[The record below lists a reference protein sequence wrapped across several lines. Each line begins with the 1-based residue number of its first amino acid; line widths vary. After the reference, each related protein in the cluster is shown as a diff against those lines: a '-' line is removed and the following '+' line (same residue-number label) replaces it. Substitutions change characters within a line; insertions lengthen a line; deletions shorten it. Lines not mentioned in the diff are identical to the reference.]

1 MGSTTS
7 RLVVV
12 TGAAGALGRAVVAE
26 FLEDGCEVAALDRPG
41 DPLEEI
47 GRLDGVHPVAA
58 HLSRADD
65 VAAAWKT
72 IDSIGT
78 PDVLVALAGAFR
90 PGSLAELTEDVWD
103 AMWQSNVA
111 SLLWCAREAA
121 ARFAEAGGGAIVT
134 VGSKTAVSGAAP
146 VAHGTSKAAVV
157 RMTELLAEELRPR
170 RIRVNA
176 VLPSVID
183 TPANR
188 TWMSPDL
195 AARAVSPEA
204 IARVIAFLAGPDAAP
219 ISGARIPVYGD
230 A

>member
-1 MGSTTS
+1 MGSTS
-7 RLVVV
+7 GRVVVV
-12 TGAAGALGRAVVAE
+12 TGAAGALGRAVVAG
-26 FLEDGCEVAALDRPG
+26 FLGEGREVVALDLPG

-47 GRLDGVHPVAA
+47 GRLGGVHPVPA
-58 HLSRADD
+58 HLSRPED

-78 PDVLVALAGAFR
+78 PDVLVALAGGFR
-90 PGSLAELTEDVWD
+90 PGPLAELAEDVWD

-121 ARFAEAGGGAIVT
+121 ARFAAAGGGAIVT
-134 VGSKTAVSGAAP
+134 VGSKTAVTGAAP
-146 VAHGTSKAAVV
+146 LAHATSKAAVV
-157 RMTELLAEELRPR
+157 RMSELLAEELRPQG
-170 RIRVNA
+170 IRVNT